1 MFSWVSVG
9 DKFYGGE
16 GQVTKR
22 GGGGDGV
29 IKLIEITLFSH
40 CS

>member
-16 GQVTKR
+16 GQVTER
-22 GGGGDGV
+22 GGGGV
-29 IKLIEITLFSH
+29 IKMIEITLFSH